1 MLKEWIKESK
11 KDYEYVYEL
20 LKDHLAVQ
28 LKALMKKKG
37 INKKEL
43 AKRMGV
49 SPSYVTKIFSS
60 ENISLKTIAKILVAL
75 GEEDLFLHLLPG
87 VDTKKYE
94 LMKEIMKEIH
104 SISKF
109 QKESPKVED
118 LNGDKDF
125 AIAA

>member
-1 MLKEWIKESK
+1 MLREWIEESK
-11 KDYEYVYEL
+11 KDYEFVYEL

-28 LKALMKKKG
+28 LKALMEKKG

-60 ENISLKTIAKILVAL
+60 ENISLKTIAKVLVAL
-75 GEEDLFLHLLPG
+75 EEEDLFLHLLPG

-94 LMKEIMKEIH
+94 LMKEIHI
-104 SISKF
+104 ISKF
-109 QKESPKVED
+109 QKESPKMEA
-118 LNGDKDF
+118 LNENEDF
-125 AIAA
+125 AVAA